1 MVSPLKSVALVPV
14 MRASFVE
21 GVDFTKRAAVIT
33 GAGGGMG
40 LQISRDLLRLGADVL
55 MLDVK
60 ARPDGIDDGPGE
72 AVYLPTDITDEAAV
86 ASAINGFFAKT
97 GRLDYLGNIA
107 GLNMWDLDGSVV
119 DGQREAWDRTID
131 VNVTAMRH
139 TLRHAIP
146 LMIRS
151 GGGSAVQVSSIQ
163 CVRGDPMPQDAYQVS
178 KAGVLALSRSIA
190 IQFAEKGIRSNAI
203 LPGVVVTPM
212 QARLD
217 NNAEMRH
224 RVEDLVPLRR
234 IGDAQDIA
242 NLCLFLFSDLSSYIT
257 GTEIVPDGGML
268 ALPPYAALAKA

>member
-1 MVSPLKSVALVPV
+1 MC
-14 MRASFVE
+14 ASFVE
-21 GVDFTKRAAVIT
+21 GVDFTGRSAVVT

-40 LQISRDLLRLGADVL
+40 LQVSRELLRLGADVL

-60 ARPDGIDDGPGE
+60 PRPDAVDDAGNR
-72 AVYLPTDITDEAAV
+72 AVYVPTDITDEAAV
-86 ASAINGFFAKT
+86 AAAIDGFFRKT
-97 GRLDYLGNIA
+97 GRLDFLGNIA

-119 DGQREAWDRTID
+119 DGQRAAWDRTID
-131 VNVTAMRH
+131 VNLTAMRH
-139 TLRHAIP
+139 TLRYAVP

-178 KAGVLALSRSIA
+178 KAGVLALSKSIA
-190 IQFAEKGIRSNAI
+190 IQFAADGIRSNAI

-217 NNAEMRH
+217 NNNDMRTM
-224 RVEDLVPLRR
+224 VVDMIPLRR
-234 IGDAQDIA
+234 LGDAQDIA
-242 NLCLFLFSDLSSYIT
+242 NLCVFLFSDLSSFIT
-257 GTEIVPDGGML
+257 GAEIVADGGML

>member
-1 MVSPLKSVALVPV
+1 MC
-14 MRASFVE
+14 ASFVE
-21 GVDFTKRAAVIT
+21 GVDFTGRSAVVT

-40 LQISRDLLRLGADVL
+40 LQISRELLRLGADVL

-60 ARPDGIDDGPGE
+60 PRPDAIDDAGDR
-72 AVYLPTDITDEAAV
+72 AVYVPTDITDEAAV
-86 ASAINGFFAKT
+86 AAAIDGFFRKT
-97 GRLDYLGNIA
+97 GRLDFLGNVA

-119 DGQREAWDRTID
+119 DGQRDAWDRTID
-131 VNVTAMRH
+131 VNLTAMRH
-139 TLRHAIP
+139 TLRHAVP

-178 KAGVLALSRSIA
+178 KAGVLALSKSIA
-190 IQFAEKGIRSNAI
+190 IQFAANGIRSNAI

-217 NNAEMRH
+217 NNNDMRNM
-224 RVEDLVPLRR
+224 VADMIPLRR
-234 IGDAQDIA
+234 LGNAQDIA
-242 NLCLFLFSDLSSYIT
+242 NLCVFLFSDLSSFIT
-257 GTEIVPDGGML
+257 GTEIVADGGML

>member
-1 MVSPLKSVALVPV
+1 MG
-14 MRASFVE
+14 ASFVK

-60 ARPDGIDDGPGE
+60 ARPEGIDDGPGK
-72 AVYLPTDITDEAAV
+72 AIYVPADITDEAAV
-86 ASAINGFFAKT
+86 ASAINGFFART

-119 DGQREAWDRTID
+119 DGHREAWDRTID

-257 GTEIVPDGGML
+257 GTEIVADGGML
-268 ALPPYAALAKA
+268 ALPAYAALAKA